1 MRFSLPIILLL
12 STPSLSASNEP
23 CYGPSGTA
31 GVCITEASCK
41 SSGGTAIS
49 GACPADAANI
59 KCCSKPTCS
68 SGNCRWSSDCTGTS
82 ASGHCPGPAQM
93 KCCSAGGTGFGG
105 YSAPTIPAVG
115 ACKQVAVDASKKV
128 VAAFPGRVR
137 EIGCKRACDCPGSS
151 DHCCGLATDFM
162 CSDAGGVSLPSS
174 YDTYY
179 ASRDADERHQSAT
192 LSGKEIA
199 EWCMRNRNALKLKY
213 VIWGQKI
220 WTTSVDKTEKQWES
234 WRTMEDRGDLTQN
247 HWDHVH
253 VSYNG

>member
-1 MRFSLPIILLL
+1 MRFTTLLPLLL
-12 STPSLSASNEP
+12 PSALAASNEP
-23 CYGPSGTA
+23 CYGPNGIA
-31 GVCITEASCK
+31 GVCITDAACTSA
-41 SSGGTAIS
+41 GGTSIS

-59 KCCSKPTCS
+59 KCCSKPSCANGA
-68 SGNCRWSSDCTGTS
+68 SGNCRWTSDCAGSSVTNQ
-82 ASGHCPGPAQM
+82 CPGPGQM
-93 KCCSAGGTGFGG
+93 RCCSAGGSGFGG
-105 YSAPTIPAVG
+105 YPAPNIPAVG
-115 ACKQVAVDASKKV
+115 ACKQVAVDGAKKV

-137 EIGCKRACDCPGSS
+137 EIGCKRDCSCPGSS

-162 CSDAGGVSLPSS
+162 CADGGG
-174 YDTYY
+174 
-179 ASRDADERHQSAT
+179 SAT

-199 EWCMRNRNALKLKY
+199 EWCMRNRAALNLKY

-220 WTTSVDKTEKQWES
+220 WTTSVDGTNKNWES